1 MPGQA
6 PYQGRMSD
14 IVERDSGTPGLIEPG
29 NIMDLKTRPVVK
41 WTDTEGKPASG
52 TIYSITFQEDP
63 DDPSSPWVLAPS
75 IYDDGDGRGSQLH
88 TGEEAEARY
97 RTKLLHLGKFRTLK
111 ENEAYAAALSE
122 QQGRR

>member
-14 IVERDSGTPGLIEPG
+14 IVESDSGTPGLIEPG
-29 NIMDLKTRPVVK
+29 NIMDLKTRPVVNF
-41 WTDTEGKPASG
+41 TDDEGEPATG

-75 IYDDGDGRGSQLH
+75 IYD
-88 TGEEAEARY
+88 GERHSGAEAEVRY
-97 RTKLLHLGKFRTLK
+97 RDTGRHLGKFRTLK